1 MIIFI
6 TFFVSTF
13 TEKDQL
19 RLHDK
24 PVAAKV
30 LRVLAVQSS
39 LITVLIGAVLEGVH
53 GESWELT
60 LGVLLF
66 SGIGNGSTCITSTI
80 KTENSPEHFFNDLPV
95 HLPDSLANCQ
105 LELGSYHSPKL
116 FLQHA

>member
-13 TEKDQL
+13 TEKDQVKI
-19 RLHDK
+19 HEK

-60 LGVLLF
+60 LGILLF
-66 SGIGNGSTCITSTI
+66 FWHW
-80 KTENSPEHFFNDLPV
+80 ERLYM
-95 HLPDSLANCQ
+95 
-105 LELGSYHSPKL
+105 YHIDYQDGKFPRT
-116 FLQHA
+116 FL